1 VSHVKTDLY
10 VELLDDET
18 TTLYDI
24 YGYSLKD
31 EMLTVTQGGVVTI
44 FPFARIRRID
54 VYTRVE

>member
-1 VSHVKTDLY
+1 MKTDLY